1 MTILNKEANTLKI
14 MSNQRKYKRDISERK
29 NGEILGPPDTT
40 LIVVVS
46 FLVVIGIMAIFSASS
61 ELCIRHG
68 LNPATFALRQLAYA
82 VVGFGL
88 MFWIYKKVDY
98 KQLAYFTTPFCW
110 IVIGLLA
117 IVAFTSMGK
126 NTNEATRWIQ
136 LGPVQFQPSELAKPL
151 FALVV
156 AKAFCRDNIILNKYK
171 IINYFIPLVIILVLI
186 FTQPNLSMVML
197 LLLTSLVMYISA
209 GPNWPL
215 LFWGT
220 GGLGVL
226 LCTQIKPYQLSRIL
240 TWFDPM
246 KDPQGAGYNILQ
258 SLYAVSA
265 GGFWG
270 MGFGQSRQKF
280 GWLPECH
287 TDFIYAII
295 AEELGFF
302 GCVLVIGL
310 FWTLIQRGITIASRC
325 PDKFGKLLAVGLTF
339 SIGIQAMLNMSV
351 ATSFAPATGV
361 PLPFVSYGGTS
372 IVVSMCMIGLLLNIS
387 RKRIRKIPNQGNYYS
402 L

>member
-1 MTILNKEANTLKI
+1 
-14 MSNQRKYKRDISERK
+14 MSNQRKYKRDIITKK
-29 NGEILGPPDTT
+29 NNDILGPSDST
-40 LIVVVS
+40 LKVVVS

-61 ELCIRHG
+61 ELCIRLG
-68 LNPATFALRQLAYA
+68 LNPTNFALKQFGYA
-82 VVGFGL
+82 AVGFML
-88 MFWIYKKVDY
+88 MHLIDRHGDY

-110 IVIGLLA
+110 GLIGLLL

-136 LGPVQFQPSELAKPL
+136 LGPVQFQPSEFAKPI
-151 FALVV
+151 FAIVL
-156 AKAFCRDNIILNKYK
+156 AKAFCRDSAIFNKYK
-171 IINYFIPLVIILVLI
+171 FINYFLPIIIILALI
-186 FTQPNLSMVML
+186 FKQPNLSMDML
-197 LLLTSLVMYISA
+197 LLLTSFVMYICA
-209 GPNWPL
+209 GPNWKL
-215 LFWGT
+215 LFFGT
-220 GGLGVL
+220 GGLGL
-226 LCTQIKPYQLSRIL
+226 ILCTQIQPYQLTRIL
-240 TWFDPM
+240 TWFDVT
-246 KDPQGAGYNILQ
+246 KDPQGSGYNILQ
-258 SLYAVSA
+258 SLYAICAS
-265 GGFWG
+265 GFWG

-302 GCVLVIGL
+302 GCLLVVGL
-310 FWTLIQRGITIASRC
+310 FWTFIQRGITIALRC

-372 IVVSMCMIGLLLNIS
+372 IIVSMVMVGILLNIS
-387 RKRIRKIPNQGNYYS
+387 RKRIKRIANQENYYS

>member
-1 MTILNKEANTLKI
+1 
-14 MSNQRKYKRDISERK
+14 MSNQRKYKRDIITKK
-29 NGEILGPPDTT
+29 NNDILGPSDST
-40 LIVVVS
+40 LKVVVS
-46 FLVVIGIMAIFSASS
+46 FLIVIGIMAIFSASS

-68 LNPATFALRQLAYA
+68 LNPINFAFKQ
-82 VVGFGL
+82 L
-88 MFWIYKKVDY
+88 MFAIAGFILMHIIDRHGDY
-98 KQLAYFTTPFCW
+98 KQLAYFTTHFSW
-110 IVIGLLA
+110 GVIILLA

-136 LGPVQFQPSELAKPL
+136 LGFFQFQPSELAKPL
-151 FALVV
+151 FAIVI
-156 AKAFCRDNIILNKYK
+156 AKAFCKNNVIFNKYK
-171 IINYFIPLVIILVLI
+171 LINYFIPLAIILVLI
-186 FTQPNLSMVML
+186 FIQPNLSMVML
-197 LLLTSLVMYISA
+197 LLLTSLVMYICA
-209 GPNWPL
+209 GPNWQL
-215 LFWGT
+215 LFLGSC
-220 GGLGVL
+220 GLGVL
-226 LCTQIKPYQLSRIL
+226 IATQLRGYQLSRIL
-240 TWFDPM
+240 TWLDPT

-258 SLYAVSA
+258 SLYAISA

-270 MGFGQSRQKF
+270 TGFGQSRQKF

-302 GCVLVIGL
+302 GCLLVIGL

-372 IVVSMCMIGLLLNIS
+372 IIVSMMMIGLLLNIS
-387 RKRIRKIPNQGNYYS
+387 RKRIRKIPNQENYYS